1 MKDKR
6 FAVIYAPHRRNK
18 PAPEVVFAEGW
29 DDEARAR
36 ATFEECKKSFP
47 NQQVALV
54 RLEGFRGEWGMIC
67 AADILLPELLVHKG
81 SASL

>member
-47 NQQVALV
+47 NQQVALC
-54 RLEGFRGEWGMIC
+54 GWKAF
-67 AADILLPELLVHKG
+67 AASG
-81 SASL
+81 G

>member
-29 DDEARAR
+29 DDEAR
-36 ATFEECKKSFP
+36 
-47 NQQVALV
+47 QGDV
-54 RLEGFRGEWGMIC
+54 
-67 AADILLPELLVHKG
+67 
-81 SASL
+81 